1 MMKHPRYIKHTR
13 TAINTELSTRKS
25 ETNNAELQILDESLR
40 EISLNEIPKAAL
52 TYKGA
57 FPYLVDALSELC
69 TINPKFE
76 SGNRKGEYV
85 IKGQGDKET
94 THYSAMLKWET
105 LTELATRNEPT
116 SKDTFRH
123 EIMKI
128 YRKAP
133 NLYINLGNG
142 HSLLTHPFIIRNIV
156 FDDLTIMSK
165 KDAETC
171 ARLGITKKISYVD
184 IEFFKPLFNACFP
197 GNEKGGYIETDP
209 AFFAML
215 NKTIDTMRNDKNTLK
230 IMNRFYKPRTKQFV
244 TKYASTYHKFILY
257 LLAHISSNQK
267 ANSLT
272 LNEEALI
279 DLLAHV
285 DPGQLYERNGKTY
298 IKNEFDTKLF
308 FDKSCMIYNQ
318 MAKYGYCEHTIAVSE
333 HCIYSY
339 ENKKLKITIT
349 YKRETPR
356 TNIDNYTSNFI
367 ENELKDNQPMQ
378 IEYKEQD
385 TL

>member
-1 MMKHPRYIKHTR
+1 MKHPHFVKHTR

-25 ETNNAELQILDESLR
+25 ETNTKGLQIFDETLK

-69 TINPKFE
+69 TINPIYE
-76 SGNRKGEYV
+76 YGIHAGEHV
-85 IKGQGDKET
+85 IKGQNDRDL
-94 THYSAMLKWET
+94 THYSAALKWDT

-116 SKDTFRH
+116 SKDTFRR

-128 YRKAP
+128 YRNAP

-156 FDDLTIMSK
+156 FDDLTTMSK
-165 KDAETC
+165 KDAEIC

-197 GNEKGGYIETDP
+197 GNEKGGNIETDP

-215 NKTIDTMRNDKNTLK
+215 NKTINTMRNDNNTIK
-230 IMNRFYKPRTKQFV
+230 IMNRFYNPRTKQFV

-257 LLAHISSNQK
+257 LLAHISSNQN
-267 ANSLT
+267 ASSLT
-272 LNEEALI
+272 LQEDEI
-279 DLLAHV
+279 IELLSHV

-298 IKNEFDTKLF
+298 IKNPFDTKLF

-318 MAKYGYCEHTIAVSE
+318 MAKYGYCEHTIAVSD
-333 HCIYSY
+333 HCIYAY
-339 ENKKLKITIT
+339 ENKKLKITIS
-349 YKRETPR
+349 YQRSKPR
-356 TNIDNYTSNFI
+356 TNIENYTSNFM
-367 ENELKDNQPMQ
+367 ENELKNNQPIQ

-385 TL
+385 IL